1 MKVSRKRLEYGVEF
15 ERGNREDPNA
25 IKVIGFAENSG
36 WFGRTD
42 FQEWHIGYLGKE
54 LAKELH
60 TNLLAKDQEIAA
72 VLHAVLVKNSEV
84 EIKLTVVSPPEAE
97 PTKQ

>member
-1 MKVSRKRLEYGVEF
+1 MKVSRKRLEYGVEL